1 MIISDYI
8 KTKTNIL
15 KTNNNMSKFISST
28 FGLISG
34 RHGTAVAMIS
44 KSTGKNYLRIHT
56 VPSDPK
62 TAKQLAQR
70 AKFGFVTSEM
80 NCFHNLFKITFGG
93 NQGVSHGLSLAFKAV
108 TGTYPNFSFDY
119 SKLVL
124 STGGLDITGQVSCL
138 KTTGTTVQCEWD
150 KTIGFQSN
158 DNDAVNLVFFE
169 ENDKIGILKRNVAV
183 RSAGNIE
190 IVLPD
195 VWIGHEIHCWIFFST
210 ANDSMN
216 SNSRYISAVQL

>member
-1 MIISDYI
+1 
-8 KTKTNIL
+8 
-15 KTNNNMSKFISST
+15 MSKFISST

-44 KSTGKNYLRIHT
+44 KSTGKNYLRIHF

-108 TGTYPNFSFDY
+108 TGT
-119 SKLVL
+119 
-124 STGGLDITGQVSCL
+124 
-138 KTTGTTVQCEWD
+138 
-150 KTIGFQSN
+150 
-158 DNDAVNLVFFE
+158 
-169 ENDKIGILKRNVAV
+169 
-183 RSAGNIE
+183 
-190 IVLPD
+190 
-195 VWIGHEIHCWIFFST
+195 
-210 ANDSMN
+210 
-216 SNSRYISAVQL
+216 